1 MTKKEYENLLETEEG
16 REKIID
22 TFGTSG
28 VYKAIIPFPSF
39 NKIDLDEI
47 IYIPE
52 NGFEYLDNGELNVDE
67 LCVYTAKDL
76 IEMFN
81 GNVGAAEVLFNTL
94 DWQFPGTLFDEEYD
108 NGEIKYCSQCDQ
120 FFYDYDNKNCRICD
134 TRYENADND
143 Y

>member
-1 MTKKEYENLLETEEG
+1 MTKREYENLLETEEG

-28 VYKAIIPFPSF
+28 MYKVIIPFTSF
-39 NKIDLDEI
+39 NEVDLDEI

-52 NGFEYLDNGELNVDE
+52 NGFEYLDNGELDVDE
-67 LCVYTAKDL
+67 LAIYTAKDL
-76 IEMFN
+76 IDMFN

-94 DWQFPGTLFDEEYD
+94 DWQFPDTLFDEEYD
-108 NGEIKYCSQCDQ
+108 CGEIKYCPQCDQ
-120 FFYDYDNKNCRICD
+120 FFYDYDNKNCKICRTKYD
-134 TRYENADND
+134 NSDND